1 METGS
6 MTPEQRLEAFQ
17 KLVLAGPDDPFT
29 RYALAMHLRSM
40 GRLEEAVEALAAL
53 GARVPD
59 YLPTWLMLGQALE
72 AAGRDGEAARAYQDG
87 VAAASRKPDL
97 HARGELEAALEALR
111 SRSPEHAGRGAP

>member
-1 METGS
+1 MSE
-6 MTPEQRLEAFQ
+6 EQRLEAFRKFVQ
-17 KLVLAGPDDPFT
+17 ARPDDPFT

-40 GRLEEAVEALAAL
+40 GRLDEAVEAFAAL
-53 GARVPD
+53 GARTPD

-87 VAAASRKPDL
+87 VAAAARRNDQ

-111 SRSPEHAGRGAP
+111 SRSPASP

>member
-17 KLVLAGPDDPFT
+17 KFVQAKPDDPFA

-40 GRLEEAVEALAAL
+40 GRLAEAVTTFTELAA
-53 GARVPD
+53 RTPD
-59 YLPTWLMLGQALE
+59 YIPTWLMLGQTLE
-72 AAGRDGEAARAYQDG
+72 SAGRDPEAATTYLDG
-87 VAAASRKPDL
+87 MAAAARRQDQ

-111 SRSPEHAGRGAP
+111 SRSPNAP